1 MNKIIEAIRFAAKA
15 HEGQLRKA
23 GNIPFI
29 THPIAVAGYV
39 AMLPDSTEDMVVAAA
54 LHDTC
59 EDCDITQSDIEDFF
73 GMEVGRFVNELT
85 NLYTNKAYPH
95 LNRKRRK
102 QLEMARIKSISYE
115 AKVIKL
121 ADRLH
126 NLESRGLSKDHLRK
140 NYLPESLELVNA
152 IGDACPDLAERCR
165 NVIKE
170 LELCI

>member
-85 NLYTNKAYPH
+85 NLYTNKAYP
-95 LNRKRRK
+95 
-102 QLEMARIKSISYE
+102 LEMARIKSISYE

-152 IGDACPDLAERCR
+152 IGDACPDLAERRR